1 MAPGV
6 KLHRAIY
13 DLAIGPVSYDF
24 ATWLIAAEMERRQL
38 GAERLHVVIR
48 AARDGVDGWF
58 RDKTS
63 LYGAAEM
70 HWRLWHL
77 VLPLCHLVNAS
88 VELDP
93 LSERGGRQ
101 TLSHHAGPIIAAARA
116 GAAVPRFAAGE
127 HARAAVRGHLVA
139 LGRPAVTMTL
149 RDTYETGRNSDREA
163 WREAAEAIRARGY
176 AVIELEDSGLAL
188 GLGRGFYELD
198 VELRMALYQEAAL
211 NLHSH
216 GGPMVLSW
224 YSDAPWIG
232 FGAALPAADWKAHWE
247 KHLCLKVG
255 EQLPWAR
262 PDQRLVYESDSRE
275 VILREFERW
284 AGATN

>member
-93 LSERGGRQ
+93 LAERGGRQ

-116 GAAVPRFAAGE
+116 GAAVPRFAALSSSN
-127 HARAAVRGHLVA
+127 LV
-139 LGRPAVTMTL
+139 LMR
-149 RDTYETGRNSDREA
+149 S
-163 WREAAEAIRARGY
+163 
-176 AVIELEDSGLAL
+176 
-188 GLGRGFYELD
+188 GRGAVDNVIRYKYCKRNFCDSHAVMRELGFTLEKTVTGPPERKED
-198 VELRMALYQEAAL
+198 VEYWRRA
-211 NLHSH
+211 
-216 GGPMVLSW
+216 
-224 YSDAPWIG
+224 
-232 FGAALPAADWKAHWE
+232 
-247 KHLCLKVG
+247 
-255 EQLPWAR
+255 
-262 PDQRLVYESDSRE
+262 
-275 VILREFERW
+275 
-284 AGATN
+284 